1 MINTLDTALIL
12 AKCGMK
18 IYPLSA
24 GSKVPVQGSHG
35 EHDATDDPNTIRE
48 WFTYDPNYNLAINLQ
63 ASGLAAV
70 DLDNHSNGANGIRI
84 YSEYIRNHGDS
95 YVDTLRTY
103 TETTPRNGFHIFYK
117 LNHDLGNKDIQLM
130 PGVELLTGKA
140 VIAPSFINEFNK
152 GYRAKYQGFQELSYD
167 KIQPLPEWIIELA
180 NDSLKQKPNT
190 VFTISYDS
198 GRRTKTTRYFEMLV
212 NGLGQKGTR
221 HSNLASLIGGLLY
234 RGVSADAIVELA
246 KLANNNTPEPLSTN
260 ELERTIRSIF
270 QRYLNS
276 QQQI

>member
-1 MINTLDTALIL
+1 MNNTLNTALIL

-63 ASGLAAV
+63 ASGLAVV
-70 DLDNHSNGANGIRI
+70 DLDNHSNGANGIRT

-103 TETTPRNGFHIFYK
+103 TEMTPRNGLHIFYK
-117 LNHDLGNKDIQLM
+117 LNHDFGNKDIQLM
-130 PGVELLTGKA
+130 PGVELLTGKT

-152 GYRAKYQGFQELSYD
+152 GYRAEYQGFQSLSYD
-167 KIQPLPEWIIELA
+167 KVQPLPEWITDLA
-180 NDSLKQKPNT
+180 KEAQGQTVKPAAVYEN
-190 VFTISYDS
+190 YQP
-198 GRRTKTTRYFEMLV
+198 
-212 NGLGQKGTR
+212 GQKRWTGR
-221 HSNLASLIGGLLY
+221 LLDDLVH
-234 RGVSADAIVELA
+234 GVSKGDRNNYLTQLTGKMFRVGADSDSVYNLLA
-246 KLANNNTPEPLSTN
+246 FANSNCEPPLPDREIN
-260 ELERTIRSIF
+260 SIF
-270 QRYLNS
+270 GSILKKNGGR
-276 QQQI
+276 

>member
-1 MINTLDTALIL
+1 MNNTFNVAQSL
-12 AKCGMK
+12 AENGIKV
-18 IYPLSA
+18 YPLSP
-24 GSKVPVQGSHG
+24 GSKIPVAGSHG
-35 EHDATDDPNTIRE
+35 EHDATDNLDTIKSWFNYNPN
-48 WFTYDPNYNLAINLQ
+48 FNLAINLK
-63 ASGLAAV
+63 ASHLAV
-70 DLDNHSNGANGIRI
+70 IDLDNHSNGANGIRT

-103 TETTPRNGFHIFYK
+103 TEMTPRNGFHIFYK

-130 PGVELLTGKA
+130 PGVELLTGKT

-152 GYRAKYQGFQELSYD
+152 GYRAKYQGFQSLSYD
-167 KIQPLPEWIIELA
+167 KVQPLPEWIIELA

-212 NGLGQKGTR
+212 NGLGQKGIR
-221 HSNLASLIGGLLY
+221 NSSLASLIGGLLY
-234 RGVSADAIVELA
+234 RGVSADAIVDLA
-246 KLANNNTPEPLSTN
+246 KLANSNTPEPLSTN

-276 QQQI
+276 QQ

>member
-1 MINTLDTALIL
+1 MAQSL
-12 AKCGMK
+12 AENGIKV
-18 IYPLSA
+18 YPLSP
-24 GSKVPVQGSHG
+24 GSKIPVAGSHG
-35 EHDATDDPNTIRE
+35 EHDATDNLDTIKSWFNYNPN
-48 WFTYDPNYNLAINLQ
+48 FNLAINLK
-63 ASGLAAV
+63 ASHLAV
-70 DLDNHSNGANGIRI
+70 IDLDNHSNGANGIRT

-103 TETTPRNGFHIFYK
+103 TEMTPRNGFHIFYK

-130 PGVELLTGKA
+130 PGVELLTGKT

-152 GYRAKYQGFQELSYD
+152 GYRAKYQGFQSLSYD
-167 KIQPLPEWIIELA
+167 KVQPLPEWIIELA

-212 NGLGQKGTR
+212 NGLGQKGIR
-221 HSNLASLIGGLLY
+221 NSSLASLIGGLLY
-234 RGVSADAIVELA
+234 RGVSADAIVDLA
-246 KLANNNTPEPLSTN
+246 KLANSNTPEPLSTN

-276 QQQI
+276 QQ

>member
-1 MINTLDTALIL
+1 MNNTFNVAQSL
-12 AKCGMK
+12 AENGIKV
-18 IYPLSA
+18 YPLSP
-24 GSKVPVQGSHG
+24 GSKIPVAGSHG
-35 EHDATDDPNTIRE
+35 EHDATDNLDTIKSWFNYNPN
-48 WFTYDPNYNLAINLQ
+48 FNLAINLK
-63 ASGLAAV
+63 ASHLAV
-70 DLDNHSNGANGIRI
+70 IDLDNHSNGANGIRT

-103 TETTPRNGFHIFYK
+103 TEMTPRNGLHIFYK
-117 LNHDLGNKDIQLM
+117 LNHDFGNKDIQLM
-130 PGVELLTGKA
+130 PGVELLTGKT

-152 GYRAKYQGFQELSYD
+152 GYRAKYQGFQSLSYD
-167 KIQPLPEWIIELA
+167 KVQPLPEWIIELA

-212 NGLGQKGTR
+212 NGLGQKGIR
-221 HSNLASLIGGLLY
+221 NSSLASLIGGLLY
-234 RGVSADAIVELA
+234 RGVSADAIVDLA
-246 KLANNNTPEPLSTN
+246 KLANSNTPEPLSTN

-276 QQQI
+276 QQ

>member
-1 MINTLDTALIL
+1 MNNTLNTALIL

-63 ASGLAAV
+63 ASGLAVV

-103 TETTPRNGFHIFYK
+103 TEITPRNGLHIFYK
-117 LNHDLGNKDIQLM
+117 LNRDLGNKDIQLM
-130 PGVELLTGKA
+130 PGVELLTGKT

-152 GYRAKYQGFQELSYD
+152 GYRAEYQGFQSLSYD
-167 KIQPLPEWIIELA
+167 KVQPLPEWIADLA
-180 NDSLKQKPNT
+180 KEAQGQTVKPAAVYEN
-190 VFTISYDS
+190 YQP
-198 GRRTKTTRYFEMLV
+198 
-212 NGLGQKGTR
+212 GQKRWTGRLLDDLVHGASKGDRNNYLTQLTGKMFR
-221 HSNLASLIGGLLY
+221 VGADSDSVYNLLAFANSNC
-234 RGVSADAIVELA
+234 
-246 KLANNNTPEPLSTN
+246 EPPLPDREIN
-260 ELERTIRSIF
+260 SIF
-270 QRYLNS
+270 GSILKKNGGR
-276 QQQI
+276 